1 MTYLSLNFLN
11 IVCLIGI
18 GQGLLLAFLVLLQPT
33 KARSHPYLALALFS
47 FSISIVYGVFTHNQ
61 LDEIYPHVLWLG
73 FPFQLLQGPAI
84 YLYTKQ
90 LLSKHT
96 LSSSNAWHI
105 LPFAFTLF
113 WLLPFYLSNAEQKLA
128 IHHFQS
134 ELTLYSKPV
143 LLLVTMLIYVQLSSY
158 IVLTAKRIHAYH
170 HSLNEYYSAVE
181 KRKVQWLVFFLAGL
195 AGVWCVF
202 LVLSALPLQVAGF
215 KAVDLL
221 PLVVI
226 FAQITLGI
234 FGIRQ
239 QTLFIPADFALTPR
253 PYANSKLKTGESDL
267 IEQRLN
273 TLMLEKKRYLE
284 HDLSLSDLAASVK
297 CTPSQLSQ
305 TINQQLN
312 CNFNDYINQFR
323 IEWAAKVLLEQPNKA
338 ILDIGLESG
347 FGSKATFNSQ
357 FKKRYKSTPSQYR
370 KLAAEQ

>member
-1 MTYLSLNFLN
+1 MTYLSLNLLN

-18 GQGLLLAFLVLLQPT
+18 GQGLLLSFLVLLQPT

-90 LLSKHT
+90 LLSKNT
-96 LSSSNAWHI
+96 LSSSNSWHI
-105 LPFAFTLF
+105 IPFALALL

-181 KRKVQWLVFFLAGL
+181 KRKVQWLVFF
-195 AGVWCVF
+195 F
-202 LVLSALPLQVAGF
+202 GF
-215 KAVDLL
+215 ASKPYSFRPILHL
-221 PLVVI
+221 H
-226 FAQITLGI
+226 
-234 FGIRQ
+234 R
-239 QTLFIPADFALTPR
+239 ALTPTV
-253 PYANSKLKTGESDL
+253 N
-267 IEQRLN
+267 
-273 TLMLEKKRYLE
+273 
-284 HDLSLSDLAASVK
+284 
-297 CTPSQLSQ
+297 
-305 TINQQLN
+305 
-312 CNFNDYINQFR
+312 
-323 IEWAAKVLLEQPNKA
+323 
-338 ILDIGLESG
+338 
-347 FGSKATFNSQ
+347 
-357 FKKRYKSTPSQYR
+357 
-370 KLAAEQ
+370 